1 MKYHLTA
8 LFTIFVWGMTFVSTK
23 VLLVDFTPLQI
34 LFIRFIIGFLALCAL
49 RPHILKLTERR
60 HEWLFVAAGATGI
73 AAYYLLE
80 NIALVFSTATAIG
93 VIVSAS
99 PLITALIQA
108 ARGDR
113 TALNMRFFLGFILA
127 MGGLIIVGAGS
138 EQALG
143 ETTQPDDLSVIG
155 YALAF
160 LAALVWAIYSLLV
173 KKIADLGY
181 ETIASTKRTFL
192 WGLVFIIPICLTTGE
207 SLPALSAFT
216 DPINI
221 GNLLF
226 LGAIASAA
234 CFATWGACVK
244 HLGPIISTTYIYLVP
259 AITATA
265 SIIILGEPLTLP
277 IILGVALTIAGL
289 ILSQSR
295 QRRDLDRMQQTA
307 RTDST
312 FR

>member
-1 MKYHLTA
+1 MMKYHLIA
-8 LFTIFVWGMTFVSTK
+8 LFTIAVWGITFVSTK

-34 LFIRFIIGFLALCAL
+34 LLVRFIIGFLALCTL
-49 RPHILKLTERR
+49 RPHVLKLTERR
-60 HEWLFVAAGATGI
+60 HEWLFVGAGLTGI

-99 PLITALIQA
+99 PLITALLQA

-113 TALNMRFFLGFILA
+113 SSLNPRFFLGFILA
-127 MGGLIIVGAGS
+127 MSGLVIVGAGS

-143 ETTQPDDLSVIG
+143 ETVQPGGLSVVG

-160 LAALVWAIYSLLV
+160 FAALVWALYSLLV

-192 WGLVFIIPICLTTGE
+192 WGLVFIA
-207 SLPALSAFT
+207 PATFAFGGT
-216 DPINI
+216 WPQLETVIEPTNLA
-221 GNLLF
+221 NLLF
-226 LGAIASAA
+226 LGCIASAA
-234 CFATWGACVK
+234 CFVTWGISVK
-244 HLGPIISTTYIYLVP
+244 HLGPTISTTYIYLVP

-265 SIIILGEPLTLP
+265 SIIILGEPLTP
-277 IILGVALTIAGL
+277 AIAIGVTLTIAGL

-295 QRRDLDRMQQTA
+295 PRRLPQREI
-307 RTDST
+307 
-312 FR
+312 